1 MSFKDKVVI
10 ITGGASGIGAA
21 TAEAFAKEKAKV
33 VIADLS
39 DSGQELSDQLNKA
52 GHQTAFFRIDVT
64 NRKQNQA
71 LIDFTVDTFGD
82 LDIVFAN
89 AGIATDGGRAAADLP
104 FESWDLCINVNLNA
118 VFTLDKLAIEYWL
131 AKDKAGVIVNCG
143 SIHSW
148 VGKAGITGYA
158 ASKGAIKLLTQTL
171 AIDYAA
177 KGIRV
182 NAVSPG
188 YIDTPLL
195 KNASQEMKDALIKLH
210 PIGRLGRP
218 EEVANAVLFLAS
230 DKASFINGISLLVD
244 GGYVAQ

>member
-1 MSFKDKVVI
+1 MSFKDKIVI

-21 TAEAFAKEKAKV
+21 TAEAFCKEGAKV
-33 VIADLS
+33 VVADLS
-39 DSGQELSDQLNKA
+39 DSGKHFCDQLNQQ
-52 GHQTAFFRIDVT
+52 GFQSAFFKIDVT
-64 NRKQNQA
+64 DIGQNRA
-71 LIDFTVDTFGD
+71 LIAFTIETFGG

-89 AGIATDGGRAAADLP
+89 AGVASDTGPADKTS
-104 FESWDLCINVNLNA
+104 FEAWKLCVDVNLNA

-131 AKDKAGVIVNCG
+131 EKGQKGVIVNCG

-148 VGKAGITGYA
+148 VGKSGISGYSA
-158 ASKGAIKLLTQTL
+158 TKGAVKLLTQTL

-188 YIDTPLL
+188 YIDTPFL
-195 KNASQEMKDALIKLH
+195 SQVPKDVMDEIIKAH
-210 PIGRLGRP
+210 PIGRLGRA

-230 DKASFINGISLLVD
+230 EKASFINGISLLVD

>member
-1 MSFKDKVVI
+1 MNFKDKVVI

-21 TAEAFAKEKAKV
+21 TAKAFCEEGAKV
-33 VIADLS
+33 VIADVD
-39 DSGQELSDQLNKA
+39 DSGQNFSDQLNHQ
-52 GHQTAFFRIDVT
+52 GYQTAFFQINVT
-64 NRKQNQA
+64 DIAQNRA
-71 LIDFTVDTFGD
+71 LIQFTDRIFGG

-89 AGIATDGGRAAADLP
+89 AGVASDTGPADQTS
-104 FESWDLCINVNLNA
+104 FEAWQLCVDVNLNA

-131 AKDKAGVIVNCG
+131 ENAKPGVIVNCG

-148 VGKAGITGYA
+148 VGKSGISGYSA
-158 ASKGAIKLLTQTL
+158 TKGAVKLLTQTL

-177 KGIRV
+177 KGIRI

-188 YIDTPLL
+188 YIDTPFLS
-195 KNASQEMKDALIKLH
+195 KVPKSIMDEIIKQH
-210 PIGRLGRP
+210 PIGRLGRA

-230 DKASFINGISLLVD
+230 DKASFIHGVSLLVD

>member
-1 MSFKDKVVI
+1 MSFKGKVAI

-21 TAEAFAKEKAKV
+21 TVEAFCKEGAKV
-33 VIADLS
+33 VIADLN
-39 DSGQELSDQLNKA
+39 DAGKILSDKLNKQ
-52 GHQTAFFRIDVT
+52 GYQTAFFKIDVT
-64 NRKQNQA
+64 NIEQNRE
-71 LIDFTVDTFGD
+71 LIIFADQTFGG

-89 AGIATDGGRAAADLP
+89 AGVASDTGPADKTS
-104 FESWDLCINVNLNA
+104 FEAWKLCVDVNLNA

-131 AKDKAGVIVNCG
+131 AKDQAGVIVNCG

-148 VGKAGITGYA
+148 VGKSGISGYSA
-158 ASKGAIKLLTQTL
+158 TKGAVKLLTQTL

-188 YIDTPLL
+188 YIDTPFLS
-195 KNASQEMKDALIKLH
+195 KVPKQVMDEIIKLH
-210 PIGRLGRP
+210 PIGRLGRA

-230 DKASFINGISLLVD
+230 DKASFINGVSLLVD

>member
-21 TAEAFAKEKAKV
+21 TVEAFCQEGAKV

-39 DSGQELSDQLNKA
+39 DTGKVFSEKLNEQ
-52 GHQTAFFRIDVT
+52 GYQTAFFKIDVT
-64 NRKQNQA
+64 DIAQNRA
-71 LIDFTVDTFGD
+71 LITFADQTFGG

-89 AGIATDGGRAAADLP
+89 AGVASDTGPADKTS
-104 FESWDLCINVNLNA
+104 FDAWNLCVDVNLNA
-118 VFTLDKLAIEYWL
+118 VFILDKLAIEYWL
-131 AKDKAGVIVNCG
+131 AKKQTGVIINCG

-148 VGKAGITGYA
+148 VGKSGISGYSA
-158 ASKGAIKLLTQTL
+158 TKGAVKLLTQTL

-188 YIDTPLL
+188 YIDTPFLS
-195 KNASQEMKDALIKLH
+195 KVPKEVMDEIIKAH
-210 PIGRLGRP
+210 PIGRLGRA

-230 DKASFINGISLLVD
+230 DKASFINGVSLLVD

>member
-1 MSFKDKVVI
+1 MSFKDKVVV

-21 TAEAFAKEKAKV
+21 TAESFCKEGAKV
-33 VIADLS
+33 VVADLS
-39 DSGQELSDQLNKA
+39 DAGTTFVEKLNQQGFQA
-52 GHQTAFFRIDVT
+52 AFFKIDVT
-64 NRKQNQA
+64 DIEQNRA
-71 LIDFTVDTFGD
+71 LIQFAITNFGG

-89 AGIATDGGRAAADLP
+89 AGVASDTGPADQTS
-104 FESWDLCINVNLNA
+104 FEAWKLCMDVNLNA

-131 AKDKAGVIVNCG
+131 EKDQPGVIVNCG

-148 VGKAGITGYA
+148 VGKPGLSGYSA
-158 ASKGAIKLLTQTL
+158 TKGAVKLLTQTL

-188 YIDTPLL
+188 YIDTPFLS
-195 KNASQEMKDALIKLH
+195 KVPKDVMEEIIKLH
-210 PIGRLGRP
+210 PIGRLGRA
-218 EEVANAVLFLAS
+218 EEVADAVLFLAS
-230 DKASFINGISLLVD
+230 DKATFINGVSLLVD

>member
-1 MSFKDKVVI
+1 MNFKDKVVI

-21 TAEAFAKEKAKV
+21 TAKAFCEEGAKV
-33 VIADLS
+33 VIADVD
-39 DSGQELSDQLNKA
+39 DSGQNFSDQLNHQ
-52 GHQTAFFRIDVT
+52 GYQTAFFQINVT
-64 NRKQNQA
+64 DIAQNRA
-71 LIDFTVDTFGD
+71 LIQFTDRTFGG

-89 AGIATDGGRAAADLP
+89 AGVASDTGPADQTS
-104 FESWDLCINVNLNA
+104 FEAWQLCVDVNLNA

-131 AKDKAGVIVNCG
+131 ENAKPGVIVNCG

-148 VGKAGITGYA
+148 VGKSGISGYSA
-158 ASKGAIKLLTQTL
+158 TKGAVKLLTQTL

-177 KGIRV
+177 KGIRI

-188 YIDTPLL
+188 YIDTPFLS
-195 KNASQEMKDALIKLH
+195 KVPKSIMDEIIKQH
-210 PIGRLGRP
+210 PIGRLGRA

-230 DKASFINGISLLVD
+230 DKASFIHGVSLLVD

>member
-1 MSFKDKVVI
+1 MSFKDKVVV

-21 TAEAFAKEKAKV
+21 TAEAFCEEGAKV
-33 VIADLS
+33 VIADLN
-39 DSGQELSDQLNKA
+39 DSGQAFADQLNAK
-52 GHQTAFFRIDVT
+52 GHQAAFFKIDVT
-64 NRKQNQA
+64 NIAQNRQ
-71 LIDFTVDTFGD
+71 LIQFADQTFGG

-89 AGIATDGGRAAADLP
+89 AGVVSDTGPADQTS
-104 FESWDLCINVNLNA
+104 FEAWQFCVDVNLNA

-131 AKDKAGVIVNCG
+131 ERDQPGVIVNCG

-148 VGKAGITGYA
+148 VGKSGISGYSA
-158 ASKGAIKLLTQTL
+158 TKGAVKLLTQTL

-188 YIDTPLL
+188 YIDTPFLSNVP
-195 KNASQEMKDALIKLH
+195 KEVMDEIIKLH
-210 PIGRLGRP
+210 PIGRLGRA

-230 DKASFINGISLLVD
+230 DKASFINGVSLLVD

>member
-21 TAEAFAKEKAKV
+21 TAESFCREGAKV
-33 VIADLS
+33 IIADLS
-39 DSGQELSDQLNKA
+39 DSGTDFSKELNQKGYQS
-52 GHQTAFFRIDVT
+52 AFFKIDVT
-64 NRKQNQA
+64 DIEQNRE
-71 LIDFTVDTFGD
+71 LIKFAITTFGD

-89 AGIATDGGRAAADLP
+89 AGVASDTGPADQTS
-104 FESWDLCINVNLNA
+104 FEAWKLCVDVNLNA
-118 VFTLDKLAIEYWL
+118 VFTLNKLAIEHWL
-131 AKDKAGVIVNCG
+131 ERDKPGVIVNCG

-148 VGKAGITGYA
+148 VGKKGISGYSA
-158 ASKGAIKLLTQTL
+158 TKGAVKLLTQTL

-188 YIDTPLL
+188 YIDTPFLS
-195 KNASQEMKDALIKLH
+195 KVPKDVLEEIIKLH
-210 PIGRLGRP
+210 PIGRLGRAK
-218 EEVANAVLFLAS
+218 EVADAVLFLAS
-230 DKASFINGISLLVD
+230 DKATFINGVSLLVD

>member
-21 TAEAFAKEKAKV
+21 TAHAFCKEGAKV
-33 VIADLS
+33 VVADLS
-39 DSGQELSDQLNKA
+39 DSGQAFSDSLNKE
-52 GHQTAFFRIDVT
+52 GYQSAFFKIDVT
-64 NRKQNQA
+64 DIEQNRA
-71 LIDFTVDTFGD
+71 LIQFADKTFGG

-89 AGIATDGGRAAADLP
+89 AGVASDTGPADQTS
-104 FESWDLCINVNLNA
+104 FEAWQLCVDVNLNA

-131 AKDKAGVIVNCG
+131 SKDQQGVIVNCG

-148 VGKAGITGYA
+148 VGKSGISGYSA
-158 ASKGAIKLLTQTL
+158 TKGAVKLLTQTL

-182 NAVSPG
+182 NAISPG
-188 YIDTPLL
+188 YIDTPFLS
-195 KNASQEMKDALIKLH
+195 KVPKEVMDEIIKAH
-210 PIGRLGRP
+210 PIGRLGRA
-218 EEVANAVLFLAS
+218 EEVADAVLFLAS
-230 DKASFINGISLLVD
+230 DKATFINGISLLVD

>member
-1 MSFKDKVVI
+1 MSFTNKVVI
-10 ITGGASGIGAA
+10 ITGGASGIGEA
-21 TAEAFAKEKAKV
+21 TVEAFVKEGAKV

-39 DSGQELSDQLNKA
+39 QSGQELSDKLNAEGFK
-52 GHQTAFFRIDVT
+52 TAFFRIDVT
-64 NRKQNQA
+64 DRQQNQV
-71 LIDFTVDTFGD
+71 LIDFTVETFGD

-89 AGIATDGGRAAADLP
+89 AGLGADNGRVAADLP
-104 FESWDLCINVNLNA
+104 FESWDLTINVNLNG
-118 VFTLDKLAIEYWL
+118 VFTLNKLAIEYWL
-131 AKDKAGVIVNCG
+131 SQDKTGVIINCG

-148 VGKAGITGYA
+148 VGKSGITGYA
-158 ASKGAIKLLTQTL
+158 ASKGAVKLLTQTL
-171 AIDYAA
+171 AIDYAS

-195 KNASQEMKDALIKLH
+195 KDMNAEMRAELVKLH